1 MLMKRKEDIEN
12 LEKLIGQL
20 HALHSEISQL
30 AKKSPND
37 GLNIFK
43 LKLVNRV
50 IASGNALLKGQYR
63 PFDDFEQFEQD
74 NLPTNS
80 DVTMILA
87 QYIEQTERFRSDHV
101 IFSAHKWRYV
111 VDGEPSDVEAR
122 SPTRVGGEKK

>member
-1 MLMKRKEDIEN
+1 MKSKEDVEE

-20 HALHSEISQL
+20 HGLHSEISQL

-43 LKLVNRV
+43 LRFVNKTV
-50 IASGNALLKGQYR
+50 ASGNTLLQGRYR
-63 PFDDFEQFEQD
+63 PFEDFSQFEESD
-74 NLPTNS
+74 LPTNS

-87 QYIEQTERFRSDHV
+87 QYIEQAERFRSDHV
-101 IFSAHKWRYV
+101 TWHKGRWRYV
-111 VDGEPSDVEAR
+111 LNGAPSDVEAR